1 MFSIMHAKRR
11 ELMSVEDF
19 FRFFDLCLLLSLKQF
34 NERTTSDGQRT
45 KCQKSMCNP
54 GDTQIK
60 ERITLFENDQIL
72 FLERL

>member
-54 GDTQIK
+54 RDTQKKGAHHIVPK
-60 ERITLFENDQIL
+60 W
-72 FLERL
+72 LEFVEKVH